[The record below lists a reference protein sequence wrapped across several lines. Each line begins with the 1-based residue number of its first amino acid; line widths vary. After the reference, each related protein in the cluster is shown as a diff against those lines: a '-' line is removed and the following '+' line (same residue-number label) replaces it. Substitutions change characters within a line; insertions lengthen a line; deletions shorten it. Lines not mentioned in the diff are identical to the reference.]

1 MKYRS
6 CFTTA
11 GKVYFWMIFGCL
23 NLAAF
28 NVQAETVYYSLENVI
43 LEDLEQMT
51 GIFSWTYD
59 IDDFEN
65 GTGQFISLDIPWHD
79 ENDLK
84 ITFDIGSSI
93 EITLTNNLHDDG
105 VDIMLVLTQPLT
117 PNTSSLIDTNTAAS
131 SYDIGGNGFHKGHF
145 IDGSIS
151 PTNTTPTNTTL
162 SMTPGSSDFILSWGP
177 DLPGFVLQETPSL
190 SSNWVDSASGSTNPV
205 VIPVTAPTMFYRLK
219 KP

>member
-11 GKVYFWMIFGCL
+11 RKVYFWMIFGCI

-28 NVQAETVYYSLENVI
+28 NAQAETVYYSLDNVI

-51 GIFSWTYD
+51 GIFSWTYE
-59 IDDFEN
+59 IGDFEN
-65 GTGQFISLDIPWHD
+65 GDGEFISLDIPRHD
-79 ENDLK
+79 ENDLGVS
-84 ITFDIGSSI
+84 FDIGSSI
-93 EITLTNNLHDDG
+93 EITLTNNLDSDG
-105 VDIMLVLTQPLT
+105 LDISLVLEQPLT
-117 PNTSSLIDTNTAAS
+117 PTTSSLLTLGVGGS
-131 SYDIGGNGFHKGHF
+131 KYDIGGDGFYKGVF
-145 IDGSIS
+145 ISGSIS
-151 PTNTTPTNTTL
+151 PTNTTL
-162 SMTPGSSDFILSWGP
+162 SMTPGSSDFILSWVGP

-205 VIPVTAPTMFYRLK
+205 VVPVTAPTMFYRLV